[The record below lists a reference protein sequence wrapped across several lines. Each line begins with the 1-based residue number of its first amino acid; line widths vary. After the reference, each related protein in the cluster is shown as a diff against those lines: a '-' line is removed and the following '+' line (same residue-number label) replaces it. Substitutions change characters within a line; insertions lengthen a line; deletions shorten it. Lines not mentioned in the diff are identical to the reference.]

1 MQFTIVAALFASVAM
16 AAPATL
22 NARAT
27 VCPTG
32 LLYGVAQCCA
42 TSVLGVADL
51 DCSVPN
57 VDALFSTAAS
67 STPSDGADL
76 KRICAESG
84 AAAMCCSIP
93 LAGQGVLCTPVIG

>member
-22 NARAT
+22 HARAT

-51 DCSVPN
+51 DCSVP
-57 VDALFSTAAS
+57 S

>member
-16 AAPATL
+16 AAPPPST
-22 NARAT
+22 
-27 VCPTG
+27 P
-32 LLYGVAQCCA
+32 CCA

-51 DCSVPN
+51 DCSVP
-57 VDALFSTAAS
+57 S

-93 LAGQGVLCTPVIG
+93 LAGQGVLCTPVVG